1 MTARE
6 NALSGRQPKA
16 VISALRVLEEVAR
29 GGEGITAKEI
39 TARLGMPSATTYRL
53 LTILVGEGYIVR
65 VPDLSG
71 FALGRRLGVI
81 VDAAVAPSV
90 CAAARDVLAEARL
103 SVRFGVQLFYV
114 TGSGVRAADLDPEYP
129 PQESERFLNDHLYAC
144 AVGKLLLAERDG
156 LAEERPALRA
166 LTGRTVTAADAL
178 RRELD
183 AVRANGHAAQVGEMR
198 EDTACVAV
206 PIRSRDGALVAALA
220 LSGQAEHAPVML
232 KQVEA
237 LRGHADRLAP
247 LLA

>member
-81 VDAAVAPSV
+81 LDAAVAPSV

-156 LAEERPALRA
+156 AELPALRA
-166 LTGRTVTAADAL
+166 VTRRTPADPDAL
-178 RRELD
+178 RRELE
-183 AVRANGHAAQVGEMR
+183 AVRADGYAAQVGEMR

-220 LSGQAEHAPVML
+220 LSGQAEHAPVMV

-237 LRGHADRLAP
+237 MRGHADRLAP

>member
-29 GGEGITAKEI
+29 GGAGITAKEI
-39 TARLGMPSATTYRL
+39 AERLGMPSATTYRL

-71 FALGRRLGVI
+71 FALGRRIGVI
-81 VDAAVAPSV
+81 LDAAVAPSV

-144 AVGKLLLAERDG
+144 AVGKLLLAERDDP
-156 LAEERPALRA
+156 EHPAPRA
-166 LTGRTVTAADAL
+166 LTRRTPPDAAAL
-178 RRELD
+178 RRDLD
-183 AVRANGHAAQVGEMR
+183 AVRANGYAAQVGEMR

-206 PIRSRDGALVAALA
+206 PIRSREGALVAALA
-220 LSGQAEHAPVML
+220 LSGQAAHAPVMV

-237 LRGHADRLAP
+237 LRVHADRLAP
-247 LLA
+247 LLS

>member
-29 GGEGITAKEI
+29 GGAGVTAKEI
-39 TARLGMPSATTYRL
+39 AARLNMPSATTYRL

-71 FALGRRLGVI
+71 FALGRRIGVI
-81 VDAAVAPSV
+81 IDSAIAPSV

-103 SVRFGVQLFYV
+103 SVRFGVHLFYV

-129 PQESERFLNDHLYAC
+129 PQESERFLNEHLHAC
-144 AVGKLLLAERDG
+144 AVGKLLLAERG
-156 LAEERPALRA
+156 ESPAERWSVRA
-166 LTGRTVTAADAL
+166 LTSRTTTDADAL
-178 RRELD
+178 VRDLD
-183 AVRANGHAAQVGEMR
+183 AVRANGYAAQVGEMR
-198 EDTACVAV
+198 DETACVAV
-206 PIRSRDGALVAALA
+206 PVRSRDGELVAALA
-220 LSGQAEHAPVML
+220 LSGQANHAPVMV
-232 KQVEA
+232 KQVKA
-237 LRGHADRLAP
+237 LLAHAERLAP